1 MKVEQNFTIINKTGF
16 TLDFVNVSPDTSN
29 YKTIAIGDS
38 LYYKCDM
45 TNLPKVDGN
54 YVIHFIETEQK
65 RLKSYKFGYYTNG
78 SPIETEIRILI
89 FPDSIS
95 ALSIF

>member
-16 TLDFVNVSPDTSN
+16 TLDFVNVFPDTSN

-38 LYYKCDM
+38 LDYKCDM

-54 YVIHFIETEQK
+54 YVIHFIETEHK

-95 ALSIF
+95 AMSLF